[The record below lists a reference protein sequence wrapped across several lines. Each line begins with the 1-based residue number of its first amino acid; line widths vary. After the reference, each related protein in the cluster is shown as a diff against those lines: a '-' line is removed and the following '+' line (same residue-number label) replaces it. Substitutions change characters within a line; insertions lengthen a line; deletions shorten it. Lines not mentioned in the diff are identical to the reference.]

1 MGGSLRYDRR
11 YSCPRHPEGTAVEDA
26 GAVMEMGGPP
36 PPGRSALPQPRGG
49 LLVSDDAAVVQEE
62 RQPLVLELAEPVTDA
77 LDLLA
82 EQVDGPGSGVS
93 DPVAGG
99 GCEHIGL

>member
-1 MGGSLRYDRR
+1 M
-11 YSCPRHPEGTAVEDA
+11 
-26 GAVMEMGGPP
+26 PP
-36 PPGRSALPQPRGG
+36 SPGRDGGGGCRSGHGDGWASATRSVGASAASRRV
-49 LLVSDDAAVVQEE
+49 LVSDDAAVVQEE